1 MQNNQV
7 YLSGIVCSE
16 PVFSHEVMGEGFYEM
31 TLKVKRLSDMSDEI
45 PLTVSERMLTEENS
59 KIGASLT
66 VAGQFRSYNK
76 LDEGKSKLILRV
88 FVREILEEDE
98 ERNPNTIE
106 ITGFVCK
113 APIYRTTPFKR
124 EICDMLIAVNRAYN
138 KSDYIPCIAWG
149 RNARYAQ
156 TFNVGEKVLINGRI
170 QSREYNKML
179 NPLDNEPT
187 VTIIRF
193 ENGRLVYMDS
203 FKKSERPASLP
214 EKPHR
219 PHKRRP

>member
-1 MQNNQV
+1 MNNEQMQNNQV

-170 QSREYNKML
+170 QSREYNKIL
-179 NPLDNEPT
+179 PDGN
-187 VTIIRF
+187 F
-193 ENGRLVYMDS
+193 E
-203 FKKSERPASLP
+203 KKTAYEVSVGQLSVSE
-214 EKPHR
+214 E
-219 PHKRRP
+219 

>member
-1 MQNNQV
+1 MNNEQMQNNQV

-149 RNARYAQ
+149 RNAK
-156 TFNVGEKVLINGRI
+156 FSGGLDVGCNIELWGRI
-170 QSREYNKML
+170 QSRLYQKRLEDGEIEERTAYEVSVSKIG
-179 NPLDNEPT
+179 P
-187 VTIIRF
+187 
-193 ENGRLVYMDS
+193 GRQETLEEGA
-203 FKKSERPASLP
+203 KE
-214 EKPHR
+214 
-219 PHKRRP
+219 